1 MDRSKKEALVA
12 ELHQDFEDNNLIVV
26 THQAGLTVAEV
37 TDLRGKMR
45 GAGCKFKVT
54 KNRLA
59 KIALKET
66 KFEALEDAFTGPTAI
81 AVSKDPVAAA
91 KIAVEYANEND
102 KLTIVGGALD
112 ADMLDADAIKA
123 LAKLPSLDSLRG
135 KIVGLLQAPAT
146 KIAGVLQAPAG
157 QLARVVGAYAASGQ
171 E

>member
-1 MDRSKKEALVA
+1 VDRSKKEALVA
-12 ELHQDFEDNNLIVV
+12 ELHQDFEDNNLVVV

-45 GAGCKFKVT
+45 EAGCKFKVT

>member
-1 MDRSKKEALVA
+1 VDRSKKEALVA

-45 GAGCKFKVT
+45 EAGCKFKVT

>member
-45 GAGCKFKVT
+45 EAGCKFKVT

-91 KIAVEYANEND
+91 KIAVEYANGND